1 MRGEDGVAQ
10 GWVRSLH
17 SEVAEDGGVGLDAVS
32 LLVVVGE
39 VEQLQTE
46 VGPLP
51 LHRLAVQSADIH
63 HLLLQGQQSTAVR
76 PLQNKIRQVS
86 DQVGIE
92 CLKLYI
98 FPMTYALWNCI
109 YYTWNY
115 QYMYLIVLQFFF

>member
-39 VEQLQTE
+39 VQQLQTE

-92 CLKLYI
+92 
-98 FPMTYALWNCI
+98 
-109 YYTWNY
+109 
-115 QYMYLIVLQFFF
+115 